1 VAGTLGP
8 GTDIAACSVVAER
21 IGFGL
26 HRTSEEEGP
35 VAKTTRLEDVLALV
49 PLFRGLSKRQLK
61 HVADLCEIGEY
72 MANASIVKQG
82 EMGDSFYVVLS
93 GQAKVLVGKKFVARL
108 LPGDH
113 FGEIAVLDPGERTA
127 SVVSETPMTLAILHR
142 AQLQRALRDE
152 PELALHMMSELAK
165 MFRRLSDSNTQ

>member
-1 VAGTLGP
+1 
-8 GTDIAACSVVAER
+8 
-21 IGFGL
+21 
-26 HRTSEEEGP
+26 
-35 VAKTTRLEDVLALV
+35 VAKTTKLEDVLALV
-49 PLFRGLSKRQLK
+49 PMFHGLPKRHLK
-61 HVADLCEIGEY
+61 HVAGLCEIGEY

-93 GQAKVLVGKKFVARL
+93 GQAKVLVGKRFATRL

-127 SVVSETPMTLAILHR
+127 SVISETPMTLAILHR
-142 AQLQRALRDE
+142 AQLQQALRED

-165 MFRRLSDSNTQ
+165 MFRRLSDSTTQ